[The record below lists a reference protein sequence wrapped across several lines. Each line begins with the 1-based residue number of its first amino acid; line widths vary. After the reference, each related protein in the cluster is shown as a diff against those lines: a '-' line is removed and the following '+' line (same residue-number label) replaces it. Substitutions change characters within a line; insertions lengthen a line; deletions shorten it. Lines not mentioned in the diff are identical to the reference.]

1 MEVKEVAVAQNPK
14 DAWTPEQV
22 NTIRNTVAPKA
33 SDDELKMFLSIA
45 TTYGLDPFLREIWC
59 VDMNGRNVI
68 TTGRDGYLKIA
79 NRNPNFDGM
88 VSDVVHAGDRFMKE
102 GDNIKHVYTVSNR
115 GPIVGAY
122 ALVYRK
128 DRAHSS
134 YFFAPF
140 SEYNKGFNAWKQ
152 YPSAMIQKVAESM
165 ALKRAFSISG
175 LVTEEEI
182 SNNDN
187 NIQQQVQP
195 TPEELRHQELMKAK
209 KFLWNRYLHVC
220 DNQQNHAI
228 NAMKKIVG
236 DKPSA
241 DFTDEDIE
249 ALLKDLDKRE
259 TEAIGFEPNWDA
271 DEEVTDVETMPEATQ
286 EPNAQ

>member
-1 MEVKEVAVAQNPK
+1 MEVKEVVAVPQEERASV
-14 DAWTPEQV
+14 WTQEQI
-22 NTIRNTVAPKA
+22 NTIKNTVAVGA
-33 SDDELKMFLSIA
+33 DDDELKMFLA
-45 TTYGLDPFLREIWC
+45 LAAKYDLDPFAREIWFIQAK
-59 VDMNGRNVI
+59 DRNII

-79 NRNPNFDGM
+79 NRNPHFDGM

-102 GDNIKHVYTVSNR
+102 GDNIKHFYTVSNR
-115 GPIVGAY
+115 GPIIGAY
-122 ALVYRK
+122 AIVYRK

-140 SEYNKGFNAWKQ
+140 SEYNKGFNTWKQ
-152 YPSAMIQKVAESM
+152 YPSAMIQKVAEAC

-195 TPEELRHQELMKAK
+195 TPEELRHQELVKAK
-209 KFLWNRYLHVC
+209 KYLWQRYLNVC
-220 DNQQNHAI
+220 DNQKEKAI
-228 NAMKKIVG
+228 NAMKEIAG
-236 DKPSA
+236 DKSSA

-249 ALLKDLDKRE
+249 VLLKDIEKRE
-259 TEAIGFEPNWDA
+259 ANNVFNLDNEITALEGDEKNGTVKRA
-271 DEEVTDVETMPEATQ
+271 D
-286 EPNAQ
+286 

>member
-182 SNNDN
+182 GNNDN
-187 NIQQQVQP
+187 NTQQQAQP